1 MIEFSSIT
9 FITSLKTFTKHR
21 VAILKFSDC
30 TVIIPLC
37 KVIIGRYY
45 AILKQSEHA
54 YLHNQPS
61 NIMLMYEYLDKI
73 SNSPN
78 YSHKQK
84 WKLSFE
90 KKIQVCTGAGPLTFV
105 IPVQCSTN
113 RGNINQLANKP
124 THVYF
129 FCVYYI
135 HVMVTVQLSVL

>member
-1 MIEFSSIT
+1 M
-9 FITSLKTFTKHR
+9 
-21 VAILKFSDC
+21 
-30 TVIIPLC
+30 
-37 KVIIGRYY
+37 IIGRYD

-61 NIMLMYEYLDKI
+61 NIILMYEYLDKI

-113 RGNINQLANKP
+113 RANINQLANKP

-129 FCVYYI
+129 I